1 MARFR
6 RFDIQMDGSRALL
19 VVCHVSITHLTR
31 NHTPKDVFSLFLYER
46 AFSVWTVNPPGER
59 GIILFEPHAT
69 CRAVTNWRKFTM
81 MMNALP
87 DIALTGVSDW
97 QQAQTLIVN
106 FHHKIFPTK
115 TIVPFGGTVYPADLV
130 AKTARLERGN
140 ARQRQALEDGER
152 RLRELVAE
160 NARNVQAATTQALS
174 DDEVRA
180 IERDAEKLL
189 ASLTAKQA
197 VIDRLEASNAQ

>member
-1 MARFR
+1 
-6 RFDIQMDGSRALL
+6 
-19 VVCHVSITHLTR
+19 
-31 NHTPKDVFSLFLYER
+31 
-46 AFSVWTVNPPGER
+46 
-59 GIILFEPHAT
+59 
-69 CRAVTNWRKFTM
+69 M

-106 FHHKIFPTK
+106 YHHKVFPTK
-115 TIVPFGGTVYPADLV
+115 TIVPVCGNVYPVELV
-130 AKTARLERGN
+130 VKTAQLEREN

-180 IERDAEKLL
+180 SEREAEKLL
-189 ASLTAKQA
+189 ASLAVKQA
-197 VIDRLEASNAQ
+197 VIDRLEATNAQQLSE